1 MAIGS
6 KLKQIIDNRNIKVS
20 ELAAMTGLPDQ
31 TIYSLISRDS
41 NKVSIDAL
49 LSICKALSISVEELY
64 QYDLEDKKKIASSN
78 SMYSL
83 DTHEIDVI
91 NAYRENPDMQPA
103 VDRLL
108 LLEKPAKSVI
118 FRAAKSSDNHP
129 PEILETTKDFSKIP
143 PTDIKL

>member
-20 ELAAMTGLPDQ
+20 ELADMTGLPNQ

-64 QYDLEDKKKIASSN
+64 QYDLEDKKK
-78 SMYSL
+78 SL
-83 DTHEIDVI
+83 RPIQCTV
-91 NAYRENPDMQPA
+91 
-103 VDRLL
+103 
-108 LLEKPAKSVI
+108 
-118 FRAAKSSDNHP
+118 
-129 PEILETTKDFSKIP
+129 
-143 PTDIKL
+143 